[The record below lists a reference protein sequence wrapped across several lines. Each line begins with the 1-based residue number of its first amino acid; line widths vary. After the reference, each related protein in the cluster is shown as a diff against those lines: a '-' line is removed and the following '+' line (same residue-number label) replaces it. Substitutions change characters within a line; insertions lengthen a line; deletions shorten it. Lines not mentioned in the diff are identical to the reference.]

1 MTITVNPYLMLLVFV
16 VFLVSVFLLNTW
28 LYRPLLGFME
38 KREASIDQDLQFVQQ
53 SDQQINKINQEIK
66 KILEDARLESYQI
79 IEQATAEA
87 KLEYETKIAKKKL
100 ESASKLDEFFV
111 ELQKEKSSLKS
122 SVLSHMQDFES
133 SLKTRISQIQGE
145 N

>member
-28 LYRPLLGFME
+28 LYRPLLRFME
-38 KREASIDQDLQFVQQ
+38 NREASIDEDLQSVQH

-66 KILEDARLESYQI
+66 QILEDARLQSSQI

-87 KLEYETKIAKKKL
+87 KSEYEAKIAKKKL
-100 ESASKLDEFFV
+100 ESASKLDEFFA
-111 ELQKEKSSLKS
+111 ELSKEKSSLKS
-122 SVLSHMQDFES
+122 SLLLHMPEFES
-133 SLKTRISQIQGE
+133 SLKTRISQI
-145 N
+145 

>member
-38 KREASIDQDLQFVQQ
+38 KREASIDQDLQSVQQ
-53 SDQQINKINQEIK
+53 SDQEINKINQEIK
-66 KILEDARLESYQI
+66 QILEDARLQSSQI

-87 KLEYETKIAKKKL
+87 KSEYEAKIAKKKL
-100 ESASKLDEFFV
+100 ESTSKIDDFFV
-111 ELQKEKSSLKS
+111 ELEKEKSSLKS

-133 SLKTRISQIQGE
+133 SLKTRISQI
-145 N
+145 